1 MDAFTDPVAWWV
13 DPITG
18 NVFMQRA
25 LLAGVLAVIGTST
38 VGTWVVLRGMAF
50 FGDAMAH
57 GVLPG
62 IAVAFIL
69 GGNTTVGALVAAAVM
84 VGGINIVRS
93 HSPLP
98 EDAGIGLLFVGMLAL
113 TVVLLSGQQAAYA
126 GDLSRFLFG
135 SVTGVDDADL
145 LRQVVAS
152 GITVAGVIG
161 LHRALLVSTF
171 DETQARLLGLHPRLA
186 HLALLGLVAV
196 AIVSAFEAVGSL
208 LVFAFLVAPPAT
220 AALLVRRVPLIMA
233 TAVALGTASSVV
245 GLLVS
250 YHHDT
255 AAGATM
261 ALTSVVA
268 FFAALIVS
276 TLRRSR
282 PAADTGT

>member
-1 MDAFTDPVAWWV
+1 VDALTDPMAWWV

-25 LLAGVLAVIGTST
+25 LLAGVLAVVGTST
-38 VGTWVVLRGMAF
+38 VGTWVVLRGMSF
-50 FGDAMAH
+50 FGDALAH

-84 VGGINIVRS
+84 VAGINVVRS

-98 EDAGIGLLFVGMLAL
+98 EDTGIGLLFVGMLAL

-135 SVTGVDDADL
+135 SVTGVDGADL
-145 LRQVVAS
+145 VRQGIAA
-152 GITVAGVIG
+152 GITVVGVVV

-171 DETQARLLGLHPRLA
+171 DETQARLLGLRPRA
-186 HLALLGLVAV
+186 THLALLALVAV

-233 TAVALGTASSVV
+233 TAVVLGSACCLV
-245 GLLVS
+245 GLLIS

-261 ALTSVVA
+261 SLTSVLL
-268 FFAALIVS
+268 FFAALAAS
-276 TLRRSR
+276 GLQRSWR
-282 PAADTGT
+282 TGRAA